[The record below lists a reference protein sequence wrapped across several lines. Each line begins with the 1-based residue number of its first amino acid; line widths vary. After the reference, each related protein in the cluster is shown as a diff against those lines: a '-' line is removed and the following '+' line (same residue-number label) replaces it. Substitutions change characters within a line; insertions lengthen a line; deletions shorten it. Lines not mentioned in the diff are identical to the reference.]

1 MYGTA
6 RAALQASVKNIG
18 RAVQQMPSAD
28 LLTEL
33 QSPDLLPGLFEAF
46 DHQSAD
52 VRKAVTMCLMHMWQV
67 RIACSLRQHS

>member
-1 MYGTA
+1 M
-6 RAALQASVKNIG
+6 KNIG
-18 RAVQQMPSAD
+18 RSVQRISSSD

-33 QSPDLLPGLFEAF
+33 QRPDLLPGLFEAF

-67 RIACSLRQHS
+67 RLLAVNGAAAWWCSVIDA